1 MQIYFQN
8 LEEPLE
14 IGELAKDVYNEDKII
29 KQAIDNIVEKEKRV
43 IDDYEKLRNLKA
55 SYPNK
60 RCDMLENELE
70 KRRLYLA
77 YKMQSK
83 QDQCNALIKL
93 LEYINVLDEKS
104 KKTDSENVISKIT
117 LLKSN
122 IEPYMKL
129 LN

>member
-14 IGELAKDVYNEDKII
+14 IGELAKDVYNEDQII

-60 RCDMLENELE
+60 RCIMLENELE

-104 KKTDSENVISKIT
+104 KKTDSENIISKIT

>member
-1 MQIYFQN
+1 MKIYFQN

-14 IGELAKDVYNEDKII
+14 IGELAYDIHNEDEII
-29 KQAIDNIVEKEKRV
+29 KKTIDNIVEKEKRV
-43 IDDYEKLRNLKA
+43 IDDYNKLKNLKA

-60 RCDMLENELE
+60 KCDMLETELE

-83 QDQCNALIKL
+83 QEQCNALIKL
-93 LEYINVLDEKS
+93 LEYVNLLDEKS
-104 KKTDSENVISKIT
+104 KKKDSENIISKIT